1 MEMALALLVAAHE
14 HVVLRLKR
22 AFLRFLRT
30 FRSTFSTH
38 PNTSSAF
45 LNITHQ

>member
-22 AFLRFLRT
+22 AFLRFLR
-30 FRSTFSTH
+30 FSHAFSTH

-45 LNITHQ
+45 FNITHQ